1 MLILFLNQILGK
13 TQTHAHTLLPTY
25 VIGLVDDVRTSFF
38 LSYNTHD
45 DDDMGVIWMKM
56 YLGDVRKDKENKSQK
71 WNLNIYK
78 VGSLS
83 LERFYVVLLL
93 RFHDGSELEE
103 RFPVLT

>member
-1 MLILFLNQILGK
+1 MTWALFEWKCTWETSERTKK
-13 TQTHAHTLLPTY
+13 TVAQ
-25 VIGLVDDVRTSFF
+25 
-38 LSYNTHD
+38 
-45 DDDMGVIWMKM
+45 
-56 YLGDVRKDKENKSQK
+56 SQK